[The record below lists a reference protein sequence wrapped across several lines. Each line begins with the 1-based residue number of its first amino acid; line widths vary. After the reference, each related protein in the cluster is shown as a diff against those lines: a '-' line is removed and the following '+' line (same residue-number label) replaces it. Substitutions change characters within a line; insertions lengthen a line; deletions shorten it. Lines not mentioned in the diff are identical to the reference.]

1 MSERLLGVLTAMRGR
16 HAIAK
21 AMLRSIPK
29 ELRGWR
35 VLTMVVMDEADVDEM
50 RPFLRDLHFA
60 GKLITYAVEKN
71 SPLTMKWQKGLGY
84 MKGFNLDALCLQG
97 SDDLASVEYWQ
108 NGVDMVAQATAPFG
122 VRSCWMLDQSTGRM
136 GFFTMG
142 SPERPVG
149 CGRFYS
155 RSILDAV
162 EWTLWD
168 TALERG
174 LDGATEERLAK
185 FGIKFTVAEI
195 PGFIVD
201 VKNQESMNQFGKF
214 IDFFGAGMNRFD
226 KLVEREE
233 AERLLRDAGLGD
245 VLVPLI
251 GAA

>member
-71 SPLTMKWQKGLGY
+71 SPLTLKWQKGLGY
-84 MKGFNLDALCLQG
+84 MKGFNLDALCIFG
-97 SDDLASVEYWQ
+97 SDDVASAAFWQ
-108 NGVDMVAQATAPFG
+108 GAIDKMDGATSPVG
-122 VRSCWMLDQSTGRM
+122 VRSCWMLDRLSGKMGR
-136 GFFTMG
+136 FTMG

-149 CGRFYS
+149 CGRFYP
-155 RSILDAV
+155 RSVLDAIN
-162 EWTLWD
+162 WILWD
-168 TALERG
+168 VELERG
-174 LDGATEERLAK
+174 IDGAAEERLAR
-185 FGIKFTVAEI
+185 FGIKFDVI
-195 PGFIVD
+195 DLPGMLVD
-201 VKNQESMNQFGKF
+201 VKDAENINHFDKF
-214 IDFFGAGMNRFD
+214 MDFLGAGLSRFD
-226 KLVEREE
+226 EIVARPE
-233 AERLLRDAGLGD
+233 AERLLQDCGLGAEI
-245 VLVPLI
+245 VPLI